1 MSPAAPDRAFGIDI
15 GGTGIKGG
23 IVSLATGELIGDR
36 FRIDTPQPA
45 TPKAVTKTAGQVA
58 AHFDYRGP
66 VGITF
71 PGVVKHGTVL
81 TAANVDP
88 SWVGESLVDL
98 TTPVMPGAVTVLNDA
113 DAAGLA
119 EARFGAGRGRD
130 GLVVMVTFGTGIG
143 TALVHDGVLIPNA
156 ELGHIE
162 VHGEDAEHR
171 AAASAKER
179 KGLSWEQWAERA
191 DEYLQKLEALLS
203 PELFIVGGGVSK
215 KADKWVPRLH
225 LKTELVVAQM
235 LNNAGIAGAALA
247 AFEGIEKS

>member
-1 MSPAAPDRAFGIDI
+1 MSPAAPDRALGIDI

-88 SWVGESLVDL
+88 SWVGESLVEL

-247 AFEGIEKS
+247 AVEGIEKS

>member
-88 SWVGESLVDL
+88 GWVGESLVDL

-171 AAASAKER
+171 AAASAKDR

-247 AFEGIEKS
+247 AVEGIEKS

>member
-23 IVSLATGELIGDR
+23 IVSLETGELIGDR

-88 SWVGESLVDL
+88 SWIGASLVDL
-98 TTPVMPGAVTVLNDA
+98 TSPVMPGAVTVLNDA

-247 AFEGIEKS
+247 AVEGIEKS